1 MCPQTF
7 SSALPPRPRSWLPT
21 TRSPPSLLG
30 KSRPLSASSSLASL
44 PSTPSLRAP
53 RPSPSTLRPR
63 NKLCDWQELFVFRGS
78 IAFLSFCVASGCHE
92 WKSPGVHIKV
102 ASSLGFLNALR
113 MVLLYGGNVFKR
125 STGFCGCTINIE
137 NRVSRQ

>member
-1 MCPQTF
+1 
-7 SSALPPRPRSWLPT
+7 
-21 TRSPPSLLG
+21 
-30 KSRPLSASSSLASL
+30 
-44 PSTPSLRAP
+44 
-53 RPSPSTLRPR
+53 
-63 NKLCDWQELFVFRGS
+63 VFRGS